1 MSDFEAR
8 ASAPALTMA
17 AYASFFPIGIGTVL
31 LGPMLPLLSVRWS
44 LNYSQ
49 AGSLFTVQYL
59 AATIAVAAS
68 GVVVSFR
75 GYRFAMKIG
84 LVLMAAGL
92 VVLMSGSK
100 AMGLFCIAAYGAG
113 IGLAVPA
120 ANLLVAEVNPERRSA
135 TLNWLNFSWSAGA
148 VACPFLIA
156 AAAKVQ
162 QIPLFLK
169 LVSASAVLV
178 ALGIAFMPGWV
189 KEPAAKPAD
198 GSRILPLIRFK
209 LTPFLVLA
217 ALFLIYVGTENGFG
231 GWVASYAKT
240 LDSMTPAMAL
250 LTPSFFYTSLTL
262 GRFLA
267 PFLLKSVDEV
277 KLAQA
282 GLLLACAGT
291 AGLIFSHG
299 VAGVVAS
306 ASAAGLGLSGVYP
319 ITISLFSQ
327 EFGASSSRVGSVMF
341 VLSNIGGGIFP
352 WIVGVSSTKFGTL
365 KAGLMVPLLGCVAMY
380 ILYWRDWKASAAQT
394 L

>member
-1 MSDFEAR
+1 MPASEPR
-8 ASAPALTMA
+8 ASAPSLTIA

-31 LGPMLPLLSVRWS
+31 LGPMLPLLSAKWS
-44 LNYSQ
+44 LTYAQ

-59 AATIAVAAS
+59 AATIAVAVS
-68 GVVVSFR
+68 GVVVSIR

-92 VVLMSGSK
+92 VLLMAGPQ
-100 AMGLFCIAAYGAG
+100 AMGLFCIATYGAG

-135 TLNWLNFSWSAGA
+135 TLNWLNFSWSVGA

-169 LVSASAVLV
+169 LVSLSAVIV
-178 ALGIAFMPGWV
+178 ALGIALMPAWV
-189 KEPAAKPAD
+189 EEPAAKPAD
-198 GSRILPLIRFK
+198 GTKILPLIRIK
-209 LTPFLVLA
+209 LVPFLVLA

-240 LDSMTPAMAL
+240 LDTLTPAMAL
-250 LTPSFFYTSLTL
+250 LTPSFFYAALTL

-267 PFLLKSVDEV
+267 PFLLKFLDEV
-277 KLAQA
+277 KLAQS

-291 AGLIFSHG
+291 AGLIFAHG
-299 VAGVVAS
+299 VAGVIAS

-365 KAGLMVPLLGCVAMY
+365 KAGLLVPLFGCIVMY
-380 ILYWRDWKASAAQT
+380 ILYWRDWKGSIARA